1 VDDPAQAAA
10 WFACRVSVSDD
21 EQEKPAQEKPAQEKP
36 AQEKPAQEKPA
47 TAGHG
52 GFDCVWL

>member
-36 AQEKPAQEKPA
+36 AQEKPAN
-47 TAGHG
+47 AGHG

>member
-10 WFACRVSVSDD
+10 LFACRVSVSDD

-36 AQEKPAQEKPA
+36 AQEKPAN
-47 TAGHG
+47 AGHG

>member
-10 WFACRVSVSDD
+10 WFACRVSASDD

-36 AQEKPAQEKPA
+36 AQEKPANA
-47 TAGHG
+47 WHG
-52 GFDCVWL
+52 GFDCV

>member
-36 AQEKPAQEKPA
+36 AN
-47 TAGHG
+47 AGHG